1 MATEATDGDLMCW
14 FRLGVIYLGALGIRL
29 FLGLGVSGWGILD
42 GVVLTEP
49 VDRAVEDMFDPGD
62 IGNFEL
68 L

>member
-42 GVVLTEP
+42 GVVLTE
-49 VDRAVEDMFDPGD
+49 VDRVEDMFDPGD